1 MAYFCRMIRYIFL
14 LIISFTLLS
23 CSNEADDISSNNKK
37 TIVVTTNIIYDAV
50 EYIAGEKNEVI
61 ALMGAGIDP
70 HLYKASQKDVSYLSS
85 ADMLVYN
92 GLHLEGKM
100 IDILEKMRNRTTVI
114 ALADGVPDSKIIRSD
129 EFKTPDPHIWFD
141 AFIWAQ
147 AIRYF
152 STELISWDTANAA
165 YYQGRTDDYL
175 KELALCDVYA
185 KEKLSGI
192 DKEQRVLIT
201 AHDAFHYFGRA
212 YTIEVYG
219 LQGISTLSEY
229 GIKDVSNLVNFI
241 IERKI
246 KSVFIESSVSEKALK
261 SVVEGCKKKGHEV
274 VIGGMLY
281 SDAMGER
288 DGAEGTYNGMFRYN
302 VNTIFNGLN

>member
-1 MAYFCRMIRYIFL
+1 MIRYLFL
-14 LIISFTLLS
+14 LIIAITLLS
-23 CSNEADDISSNNKK
+23 CTDKASERSIDTKK

-70 HLYKASQKDVSYLSS
+70 HLYKASQKDVTYLSS

-100 IDILEKMRNRTTVI
+100 IDILEKMKNRTKVI
-114 ALADGVPDSKIIRSD
+114 AIADGVPDSKIIRSD
-129 EFKTPDPHIWFD
+129 DLNTPDPHIWFD

-152 STELISWDTANAA
+152 SNELISWDPINAA
-165 YYQGRTDDYL
+165 YYQDRTDTYI

-185 KEKLSGI
+185 KTEFEGI
-192 DKEQRVLIT
+192 EEEQRVLIT
-201 AHDAFHYFGRA
+201 AHDAFGYFGRA
-212 YTIEVYG
+212 YSIEVYG

-261 SVVEGCKKKGHEV
+261 SVVEGCKKKGHDV
-274 VIGGMLY
+274 KIGGTLY

-288 DGAEGTYNGMFRYN
+288 DGLEGTYNGMFRYN
-302 VNTIFNGLN
+302 VNTIFNGLK